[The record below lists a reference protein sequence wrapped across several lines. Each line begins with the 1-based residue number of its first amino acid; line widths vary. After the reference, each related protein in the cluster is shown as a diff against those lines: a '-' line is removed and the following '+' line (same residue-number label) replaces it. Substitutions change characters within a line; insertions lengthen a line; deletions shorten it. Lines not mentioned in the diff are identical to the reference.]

1 MHSSIQDWSSLFLL
15 RGPRSTSEPTDEY
28 ILQANEAD
36 RDAAHVPRSLS
47 AVGIPRLHASP
58 RLAAAVS
65 RATSAPETTFFGDV
79 PSLTSLICFAL
90 PALLSSRRYSQKLRI
105 WSVGC
110 ATGQG
115 TYSLAMTLAELCPG
129 IAQWDIEIVA
139 SDADATSLWR
149 ARRGIYTHREV
160 QRGLPTEWL
169 VRHFEQLP
177 IAGCWRVSPQL
188 ARETTWLQLD
198 ISHSCAVVG
207 TTDVIFCH
215 QELGSSE
222 FDSKSRREVL
232 ERMTDQLALDGFLI
246 LQSADAG
253 LERDPRF
260 ERVGDGDS
268 AVYRRVSSEASLLSA

>member
-1 MHSSIQDWSSLFLL
+1 
-15 RGPRSTSEPTDEY
+15 
-28 ILQANEAD
+28 
-36 RDAAHVPRSLS
+36 
-47 AVGIPRLHASP
+47 
-58 RLAAAVS
+58 LAAAVS
-65 RATSAPETTFFGDV
+65 RATSARETTFFVDV

-90 PALLSSRRYSQKLRI
+90 PALLSSRRYSPKLRI

-129 IAQWDIEIVA
+129 MGQWNIEIVA

-149 ARRGIYTHREV
+149 ARRGIYAPREV

-177 IAGCWRVSPQL
+177 VGGCWRVSPRL
-188 ARETTWLQLD
+188 ARQMTWLQLD
-198 ISHSCAVVG
+198 ISHSCAAVG
-207 TTDVIFCH
+207 TTDIIFCH
-215 QELGSSE
+215 QEQGSSE
-222 FDSKSRREVL
+222 FDSKRRREVL
-232 ERMTDQLALDGFLI
+232 QRMTDQLAPDGFLI

-268 AVYRRVSSEASLLSA
+268 AVYRRVSSQTSLLSA